1 MKKISG
7 RFEISFLTA
16 RMALA
21 LMVVV
26 ASTLPKAA
34 LQGKTCIGNVSI
46 YWQFNIID
54 KNNDHDYF
62 MNC

>member
-1 MKKISG
+1 
-7 RFEISFLTA
+7 
-16 RMALA
+16 MALA

-54 KNNDHDYF
+54 NNNDHDHLMSHELILF
-62 MNC
+62 PD